1 VITVLGHSMGNA
13 AALHLAANTD
23 LCMSAVFLNGVGLTP
38 HRSVLMVYYSV
49 HILFT
54 HFKTT

>member
-1 VITVLGHSMGNA
+1 MGNA